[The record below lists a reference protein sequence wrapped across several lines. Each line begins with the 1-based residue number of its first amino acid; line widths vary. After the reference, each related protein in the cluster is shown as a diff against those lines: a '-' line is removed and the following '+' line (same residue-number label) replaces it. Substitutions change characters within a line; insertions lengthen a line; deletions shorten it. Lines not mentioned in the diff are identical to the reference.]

1 VLILG
6 LLVLW
11 SILCVEMMNPVNVGI
26 DKHDEEWCADVFLS
40 VWNCMLWFFRT
51 LVAGDSWGACTL
63 PIIERSRF
71 AFLIFA
77 LALVSVQLGFMN
89 LILAVIVD
97 NANRAH
103 TEDVDQ
109 EMRIKAEKSHLAA
122 VKLKELI
129 KHIDIDDSGTISLSE
144 LLGGYKNNRE
154 LRATLSTL
162 DIDQADLRYLFWLMD
177 KDETGELDYESL
189 SDHIQQAISSD
200 TRKQLMMMRLEAQEI
215 SQSLKFL
222 SQFSRLAKGPTDS
235 MDASTAIGSMS
246 APMRRIPRKK
256 DVATTSQIPEFLNDA
271 LRSAGHRDLTRTI
284 HASSQSTSAY
294 GDEGCADVGQFLAS
308 IQKTLDRQLASI
320 GTTLSQQMKRLEV
333 DLTGGFNT
341 ALSRLAPGGITPGDL
356 PIESSS
362 SIEPSKFQG
371 GATSVRMPLTPRT
384 PQESPRQDANGSP
397 QESPRQEVNGLEND
411 HVTDLAES
419 AKDEKVDAQSSVPER
434 EDSKNMLIVKPA
446 SDKPSLAPSKSSH
459 RVNSIDYAERHCRYR
474 SN

>member
-1 VLILG
+1 
-6 LLVLW
+6 
-11 SILCVEMMNPVNVGI
+11 
-26 DKHDEEWCADVFLS
+26 
-40 VWNCMLWFFRT
+40 
-51 LVAGDSWGACTL
+51 
-63 PIIERSRF
+63 
-71 AFLIFA
+71 
-77 LALVSVQLGFMN
+77 
-89 LILAVIVD
+89 
-97 NANRAH
+97 
-103 TEDVDQ
+103 
-109 EMRIKAEKSHLAA
+109 
-122 VKLKELI
+122 
-129 KHIDIDDSGTISLSE
+129 
-144 LLGGYKNNRE
+144 
-154 LRATLSTL
+154 
-162 DIDQADLRYLFWLMD
+162 
-177 KDETGELDYESL
+177 
-189 SDHIQQAISSD
+189 
-200 TRKQLMMMRLEAQEI
+200 
-215 SQSLKFL
+215 
-222 SQFSRLAKGPTDS
+222 

-308 IQKTLDRQLASI
+308 IQTTLDRQLASI

-341 ALSRLAPGGITPGDL
+341 ALSRLAPGGITPSTVRTSDL

-384 PQESPRQDANGSP
+384 PQESPRQDASGSP
-397 QESPRQEVNGLEND
+397 QESPRREVNGL
-411 HVTDLAES
+411 ES

-434 EDSKNMLIVKPA
+434 EHSKNMLIAKPT
-446 SDKPSLAPSKSSH
+446 SDTPSLAPSKSSH